1 MSLALTLSH
10 QVERGYGGSRL
21 TTDLAVTATRLLMQP
36 IAFPEHGNTAP
47 AWRQIGEC
55 FRRGAAPHRE
65 TRSHDV
71 AQSVGPC
78 LRGVAGFVVL

>member
-21 TTDLAVTATRLLMQP
+21 TTDLLLPRQGFSCSLSP
-36 IAFPEHGNTAP
+36 SRNTVILHP
-47 AWRQIGEC
+47 
-55 FRRGAAPHRE
+55 RGARWRVFPSRGGPHRE
-65 TRSHDV
+65 TRGHDV